1 MKIIYALVY
10 LVVFSTLLHAQF
22 KTAFDKKI
30 LIDQNALLS
39 QLILKSED
47 YSYSDSS
54 SNPANPDSLSEL
66 EKEILDTNKLKNNI
80 YDANIKSNVVAPDS
94 NSKKILVKD
103 STAHLYNEYRG
114 LLNDDPI
121 YNKQAPLWQPII
133 KVVIQNT
140 LLNLFDHYIMNFD
153 WAVDRKSTRLNSS
166 HLGIS
171 YAVFCL
177 KKK

>member
-10 LVVFSTLLHAQF
+10 LVVFSTLPHAQF

-66 EKEILDTNKLKNNI
+66 KKEILDTNKLKNNI
-80 YDANIKSNVVAPDS
+80 NDAKINRNVVVPIF
-94 NSKKILVKD
+94 NSKKIFVK
-103 STAHLYNEYRG
+103 NQ
-114 LLNDDPI
+114 I
-121 YNKQAPLWQPII
+121 
-133 KVVIQNT
+133 
-140 LLNLFDHYIMNFD
+140 
-153 WAVDRKSTRLNSS
+153 
-166 HLGIS
+166 
-171 YAVFCL
+171 
-177 KKK
+177 